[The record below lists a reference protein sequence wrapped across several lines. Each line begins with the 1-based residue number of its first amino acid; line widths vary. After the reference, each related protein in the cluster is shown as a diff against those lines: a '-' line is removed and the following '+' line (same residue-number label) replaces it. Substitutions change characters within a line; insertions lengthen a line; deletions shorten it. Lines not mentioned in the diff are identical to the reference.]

1 MQAQMTASGYYV
13 MLLYKPRVGFICET
27 RKQDFIHPF
36 KTGSHCV
43 AQAGVKLTIL
53 LLQPPECSNYMC
65 VPPSLADH
73 MFFATCI
80 CISLISENNYRY
92 LHKE

>member
-1 MQAQMTASGYYV
+1 MTASGYYV
-13 MLLYKPRVGFICET
+13 MLLYKPRVGFICEK

-53 LLQPPECSNYMC
+53 LLQPPE
-65 VPPSLADH
+65 A
-73 MFFATCI
+73 
-80 CISLISENNYRY
+80 
-92 LHKE
+92 

>member
-1 MQAQMTASGYYV
+1 MQTQMTASGYYV
-13 MLLYKPRVGFICET
+13 MLLYKPRVGFICEK

-53 LLQPPECSNYMC
+53 LLQPPE
-65 VPPSLADH
+65 A
-73 MFFATCI
+73 
-80 CISLISENNYRY
+80 
-92 LHKE
+92 